1 MPRSPYLNY
10 SMPHM
15 LCLCVYA
22 FNYSQC
28 LWTGGRVIIWCN
40 PICQSY
46 RKLCFRNKIIRV
58 WFKTVLWLHC
68 CLKYLSFPQTP
79 QIKRV
84 AIPGDELMT
93 WQSFSPG
100 LFFYVYIKSPNLKSC
115 LCQTRSGIENDVI
128 SPLWANLTKFE
139 NIHIVYLTI
148 VASTFGYAGSIW
160 CSKLQKVGWS
170 ELHNYILLLNTDEEF
185 IPNLQMFWLYT
196 TLHII
201 HNNYP
206 KLNFHKTYA
215 LLIIKFLSTV

>member
-1 MPRSPYLNY
+1 MTLIAVKWFHKVHCIKAIKFYLE
-10 SMPHM
+10 M
-15 LCLCVYA
+15 
-22 FNYSQC
+22 SQ
-28 LWTGGRVIIWCN
+28 II
-40 PICQSY
+40 
-46 RKLCFRNKIIRV
+46 K
-58 WFKTVLWLHC
+58 
-68 CLKYLSFPQTP
+68 
-79 QIKRV
+79 
-84 AIPGDELMT
+84 G
-93 WQSFSPG
+93 
-100 LFFYVYIKSPNLKSC
+100 C
-115 LCQTRSGIENDVI
+115 LCQTRSGVENDVI